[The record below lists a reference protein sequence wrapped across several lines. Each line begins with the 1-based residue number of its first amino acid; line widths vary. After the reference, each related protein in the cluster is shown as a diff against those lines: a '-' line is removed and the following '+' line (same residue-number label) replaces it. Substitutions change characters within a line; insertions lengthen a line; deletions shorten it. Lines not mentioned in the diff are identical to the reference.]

1 MRNSKRSKALAH
13 ARKPGLARSRGDFY
27 VPGFASHNRTGFVPG
42 APDEHRRQFLVRA
55 GILEPALLA
64 ELRTIEPDN
73 TEALRTWGIRWHL
86 SDPWC
91 LVLAKDTARWYSTNP
106 DAKGWDF
113 EQYGMVA
120 GYFPFDFAPLR
131 FEPFYFDPTWRRRG
145 AFKKEVLDTVAKQVD
160 AYCDRIEADA
170 SAAGLKRAPRSKV
183 IEHFDWLVR
192 YQVKGESFAFIS
204 HNASYRFNGGRQTVR
219 KAIVEL
225 AQYLELTRRSS
236 T

>member
-1 MRNSKRSKALAH
+1 MSNLKRSTASRDE
-13 ARKPGLARSRGDFY
+13 RKPGLATSSGDFY
-27 VPGFASHNRTGFVPG
+27 VPGFASHHRMGFVPG
-42 APDEHRRQFLVRA
+42 APDQHRRLFLMRA
-55 GILEPALLA
+55 GVLVPALLA
-64 ELRTIEPDN
+64 ELRTMEPDN
-73 TEALRTWGIRWHL
+73 AEALQAWGKRWHL

-145 AFKKEVLDTVAKQVD
+145 AFKKDVLATVAKRVD
-160 AYCDRIEADA
+160 AYCNRIEADA
-170 SAAGLKRAPRSKV
+170 TAAGLKRAPRSKT

-192 YQVKGESFAFIS
+192 YQVKGESFAFIAQ
-204 HNASYRFNGGRQTVR
+204 NARFRFNGGRQTVR

-225 AQYLELTRRSS
+225 AEYLELTLRPS

>member
-1 MRNSKRSKALAH
+1 MRNLKRSRELRPE
-13 ARKPGLARSRGDFY
+13 RKPGLARARGDFY

-42 APDEHRRQFLVRA
+42 APDEDRRRFLVRA
-55 GILEPALLA
+55 GELEPALLA
-64 ELRTIEPDN
+64 QLRSMGPDN
-73 TEALRTWGIRWHL
+73 AEMLQTWGKRWHL

-91 LVLAKDTARWYSTNP
+91 LVLARDTARWYSTNP

-113 EQYGMVA
+113 EQYGIVA

-145 AFKKEVLDTVAKQVD
+145 DFKKDVFDTVARGVD
-160 AYCDRIEADA
+160 AYCNQIEAGA
-170 SAAGLKRAPRSKV
+170 LAAGLKRATRSKA

-192 YQVKGESFAFIS
+192 YQVKGESFAFIA
-204 HNASYRFNGGRQTVR
+204 HNASYRFSGGRQTVR